1 MSEPGKGV
9 FLSYSS
15 QDADA
20 ARRICNA
27 LRSAGIEVWFDQS
40 ALRGG
45 DAWDASIRTQIK
57 ECALFVPI
65 VSAST
70 NSRSEGYFRLEWRL
84 AVERS
89 LLMADDQAFLL
100 PVLID
105 GTTEGSARVPDR
117 FRERQW
123 TRLDGDAA
131 VAAFVGNVARLLQ
144 GAPGGPDAI
153 AKSQVPSAGGR
164 PVMRKRLLAGAVLSA
179 ALLVAAFSYT
189 KWSGHSASP
198 TPATP
203 STTTSASVAG
213 RNSIAVMPF
222 DNLSG
227 RTEDAYLAD
236 GLQEEILN
244 ALARVRTFNVISRTS
259 VMEFRGN
266 TRNVR
271 EISRRLNVGSILEGS
286 IRRDGNTLRLTVQLI
301 DSRDDRHILAV
312 NYDRDL
318 AHILDLQSAVAR
330 QVADALRA
338 TLTQIERRELD
349 RVATN
354 NGDAYDRY
362 LRAVAAFKI
371 PMPDD
376 ESGLVEPRRLLEEAV
391 HLDPSFSDALAL
403 LSQADTWTYQQSQLS
418 GDGTRAGKSIERAL
432 AADAQLPEVRLARGL
447 HSLYVLDNLDQA
459 LIDLDAVVRE
469 RPNSSRA
476 HVALGFALRRRGH
489 IEMALSHFQRAW
501 DLDPLNET
509 YPTMVT
515 TTLLG
520 LRRFPEYA
528 ASSRLYAERFPRAVD
543 AYFNIAFLDSMMQ
556 HNALPLHDLLRN
568 HGNALDPVPRRF
580 ILAMIARIEKR
591 YMDAIRLWEMQPADD
606 PPGRALLLG
615 LLYRAAGDNRHAEQ
629 HLLAAKHGAQ
639 ALLVRAPTQTS
650 ALETLAIAQSV
661 LGEHAAALASIDRA
675 RAISPEARDA
685 INGPRE
691 SFIRSI
697 ILIRAGRTS
706 EGEAEV
712 TRLLHVPF
720 GGRVGLVD
728 EFDPSLLLVEDDP
741 RYDAL
746 INHPP
751 RL

>member
-20 ARRICNA
+20 AWRICNA

-179 ALLVAAFSYT
+179 ALLVAVISFT
-189 KWSGHSASP
+189 KWSGHSVSP
-198 TPATP
+198 
-203 STTTSASVAG
+203 TSASVAG

-227 RTEDAYLAD
+227 RSEDAYLAD

-301 DSRDDRHILAV
+301 DARDDRHVLAV

-371 PMPDD
+371 PVPDD

-391 HLDPSFSDALAL
+391 HLDPGFADALAL
-403 LSQADTWTYQQSQLS
+403 LSQADIWAYQESQLS
-418 GDGTRAGKSIERAL
+418 GDGTRAGNSLERAL

-509 YPTMVT
+509 YPTTVI

-520 LRRFPEYA
+520 LRRFPECA
-528 ASSRLYAERFPRAVD
+528 ASARLYAERFPRAVD
-543 AYFNIAFLDSMMQ
+543 AYFHIAFLDSMMQ
-556 HNALPLHDLLRN
+556 RNALPLHDLLRN

-580 ILAMIARIEKR
+580 ILAMIARVEKR
-591 YMDAIRLWEMQPADD
+591 YLDAIRLWEMQPVND
-606 PPGRALLLG
+606 PPSRALLIG
-615 LLYRAAGDNRHAEQ
+615 LLYRAAGDSRHAEQ
-629 HLLAAKHGAQ
+629 RFLAAKRGAQ

-650 ALETLAIAQSV
+650 ALDTLAVAQSV

-697 ILIRAGRTS
+697 ILMRAGRTS

-712 TRLLHVPF
+712 NRLLHVPF
-720 GGRVGLVD
+720 GGRIGYVD
-728 EFDPSLLLVEDDP
+728 EFDPWLLLVEDDP

>member
-1 MSEPGKGV
+1 VAVIS
-9 FLSYSS
+9 F
-15 QDADA
+15 
-20 ARRICNA
+20 
-27 LRSAGIEVWFDQS
+27 
-40 ALRGG
+40 
-45 DAWDASIRTQIK
+45 TQ
-57 ECALFVPI
+57 
-65 VSAST
+65 
-70 NSRSEGYFRLEWRL
+70 
-84 AVERS
+84 
-89 LLMADDQAFLL
+89 
-100 PVLID
+100 
-105 GTTEGSARVPDR
+105 
-117 FRERQW
+117 
-123 TRLDGDAA
+123 
-131 VAAFVGNVARLLQ
+131 
-144 GAPGGPDAI
+144 
-153 AKSQVPSAGGR
+153 
-164 PVMRKRLLAGAVLSA
+164 
-179 ALLVAAFSYT
+179 
-189 KWSGHSASP
+189 WSGHIAG
-198 TPATP
+198 PAPPTP
-203 STTTSASVAG
+203 STTSSASVAD

-227 RTEDAYLAD
+227 RAEDAYLAD

-266 TRNVR
+266 TRSVR
-271 EISRRLNVGSILEGS
+271 EISRRLNVGSVLEGS

-301 DSRDDRHILAV
+301 DARDDRHILAV

-330 QVADALRA
+330 QIADALRA

-371 PMPDD
+371 PVPDD
-376 ESGLVEPRRLLEEAV
+376 ESGMVEPRRLLEEAV
-391 HLDPSFSDALAL
+391 RLDPGFSDALAL
-403 LSQADTWTYQQSQLS
+403 LSQADTWAYQGSQLS
-418 GDGTRAGKSIERAL
+418 GAGARAAKSLERAL

-447 HSLYVLDNLDQA
+447 YSLYVLDNLDQA
-459 LIDLDAVVRE
+459 LVDLDAVVRV

-476 HVALGFALRRRGH
+476 HAALGFALRRRGH

-509 YPTMVT
+509 YPTMVA

-528 ASSRLYAERFPRAVD
+528 ASARLYAERFPREVD
-543 AYFNIAFLDSMMQ
+543 AYFDMAFLDSIMQ
-556 HNALPLHDLLRN
+556 HSAAPLRDLLRD
-568 HGNALDPVPRRF
+568 HGSALDPVPRRF

-591 YMDAIRLWEMQPADD
+591 YLDAIRLWEMQPAND

-615 LLYRAAGDNRHAEQ
+615 LLYRAAGDSRHAEQ
-629 HLLAAKHGAQ
+629 RLLAAKHGAQ

-650 ALETLAIAQSV
+650 ALETLAVAQSV

-712 TRLLHVPF
+712 ARLLHVPF
-720 GGRVGLVD
+720 GGRIGLVD
-728 EFDPSLLLVEDDP
+728 EFDPMLLLVEEDP